1 MGESKGTKWYNAL
14 MYILIC
20 GTVGY
25 VISVVFSMVTSIHTV
40 DLTQLKDHVWSL
52 ATQMSFM
59 IIEGIAIVFGLI
71 NFVLGDKEKSGKMKG
86 KDKLENQHFMT
97 DKEMDKGFV
106 TCFYDELK
114 NISSRGVPFYAK
126 FKNGKLKVRLTPDCH
141 VLIVGATGTGKTVS
155 FIEPTI
161 QIVSEYKN
169 KPSLFI
175 FDPKGELFSHH
186 SQKLKDSGYDV
197 KILDMVDPYNSIQW
211 NPLESIY
218 KNWQNQLHLERTIL
232 KHINDP
238 LSKYPKFI
246 KVGDVRQEEWFEFS
260 NKAFSNLRDALMEVE
275 VEKSKIRD
283 DCLEDLKDI
292 CLAICPTTNEKES
305 TWEDGARDYFMAILI
320 AMLEDSEDERLGLTI
335 DKYNFYNAYKIA
347 MNKENDFEYIKQYFN
362 GRSPLSKTRQLT
374 VHITQSQAKT
384 TRDGHMS
391 TLANKLSLF
400 ADNGICLLTAKNQ
413 IDFSEFDER
422 PTAFFIKVPDERATR
437 YGLASI
443 CISQSYK
450 ELVRKARYNEP
461 TNPDKMA
468 HLKRP
473 MFYLLDE
480 FANMPKIAQL
490 DKMITVGRSRW
501 VYLNMAIQSYAQL
514 DNVYGKETAAIVRG
528 QCKATVFFGTPDLDT
543 REQFSKELGNYTI
556 EVDSKSSGSKDKD
569 GKTQS
574 GPSTNTSYQA
584 RPLIYASDL
593 DKIPLGECIVRLF
606 QSYPARS
613 VITPSFQVFGKVY
626 KKGVMEMPYI
636 PGRRLNEQAIFY
648 DIRKRNAIVFNETNQ
663 NN

>member
-1 MGESKGTKWYNAL
+1 MAEKGTKFHNAF
-14 MYILIC
+14 MYVLIC
-20 GTVGY
+20 LVLGY
-25 VISVVFSMVTSIHTV
+25 MISVALAMVMKAHTF
-40 DLTQLKDHVWSL
+40 DLLLLPDYLWHSTTQLL
-52 ATQMSFM
+52 FM
-59 IIEGIAIVFGLI
+59 IIEGIALVFGLL
-71 NFVLGDKEKSGKMKG
+71 NFVVGSGKDEGKMKG

-97 DKEMDKGFV
+97 DKELDKYFKA
-106 TCFYDELK
+106 YDFSEVK
-114 NISSRGVPFYAK
+114 TVSSRGVPFYAK
-126 FKNGKLKVRLTPDCH
+126 FKNGKLKVRILPDCH

-155 FIEPTI
+155 FIEPAI

-169 KPSLFI
+169 KPSMFI
-175 FDPKGELFSHH
+175 FDPKGELYNHH

-197 KILDMVDPYNSIQW
+197 KLLDMVDPYNSIQW

-218 KNWQNQLHLERTIL
+218 KNWQSQLHLERTIL

-246 KVGDVRQEEWFEFS
+246 QVGSVNQAEWFEFS

-275 VEKSKIRD
+275 VEKAKIRD
-283 DCLEDLKDI
+283 DCFEDLKDI

-320 AMLEDSEDERLGLTI
+320 AMLEDSEDERLGMTI

-347 MNKENDFEYIKQYFN
+347 MNKENDFEYIKAYFN
-362 GRSPLSKTRQLT
+362 GRSPMSKTRQLT

-384 TRDGHMS
+384 TRDGYMS
-391 TLANKLSLF
+391 TLANKLALF
-400 ADNGICLLTAKNQ
+400 ADNGICLLTARNQ

-422 PTAFFIKVPDERATR
+422 PTAFFIKVPDERQTR

-450 ELVRKARYNEP
+450 EFVRKARTNEP
-461 TNPDKMA
+461 LNSDHMA

-480 FANMPKIAQL
+480 FANMPKVGQL

-501 VYLNMAIQSYAQL
+501 VYLNLAIQSYAQL

-528 QCKATVFFGTPDLDT
+528 QCKATIFFGTPDLDT
-543 REQFSKELGNYTI
+543 REQFSKELGNFTI
-556 EVDSKSSGSKDKD
+556 EVDSKNSGSKGKDDKSS
-569 GKTQS
+569 S
-574 GPSTNTSYQA
+574 GPSTSTSYQS

-593 DKIPLGECIVRLF
+593 DKIPLGENITRIFQHFPVR
-606 QSYPARS
+606 ST
-613 VITPSFQVFGKVY
+613 ITPSFQVFGKVY
-626 KKGVMEMPYI
+626 KYGQMETPYI

-648 DIRKRNAIVFNETNQ
+648 DIRKRNNIVLGDNQ